1 MPHLLRLTEKERS
14 ELLRRAIRRKSRYR
28 ISEEN
33 LDYILSRLNIR
44 RPYVLKTTNR
54 PEKFLNIITAER
66 IAIGKH
72 YVLSEVIPIYGI
84 FSPGYFERLSPKPA
98 SFGTGYLDAR
108 YNAAAVKISL
118 FQNGTGS
125 AFATYTLVLYDAPAP
140 AADSAS
146 LE

>member
-1 MPHLLRLTEKERS
+1 MPHLLRLTEEERS

-84 FSPGYFERLSPKPA
+84 FSPGYFERLSPTPA

-125 AFATYTLVLYDAPAP
+125 AFVTYTLALYDAPAP

>member
-1 MPHLLRLTEKERS
+1 MPHLLRLTEEERS

-72 YVLSEVIPIYGI
+72 YVLSEVISIYGI

-125 AFATYTLVLYDAPAP
+125 AFATYTLALYDAPAP

>member
-1 MPHLLRLTEKERS
+1 MPHLLRLTEEECS

-125 AFATYTLVLYDAPAP
+125 AFATYTLALYDAPAP